1 MFLDLHGYISSIDN
15 EGPKT
20 KLLFFKCVLKR
31 NKGYFLV
38 FLKTC

>member
-1 MFLDLHGYISSIDN
+1 MYLDLHGYISSIDN
-15 EGPKT
+15 EVPKK
-20 KLLFFKCVLKR
+20 KLLFFKCVLKI